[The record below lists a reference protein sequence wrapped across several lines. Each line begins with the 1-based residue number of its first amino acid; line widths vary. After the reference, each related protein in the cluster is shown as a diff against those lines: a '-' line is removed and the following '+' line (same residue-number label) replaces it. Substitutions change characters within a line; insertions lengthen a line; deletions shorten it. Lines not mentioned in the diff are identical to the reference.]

1 MKYSKCAMGG
11 MSGTGSKIKVGDT
24 VGNTVQGFNFKVL
37 AIKSDRL
44 LVRNKNTGYEF
55 ETYIENMYKRK
66 GE

>member
-11 MSGTGSKIKVGDT
+11 MSGTSSKIKVGDT